1 MNKNTFE
8 NRRGVALFLLAA
20 ALIVAV
26 IIYFK
31 TQAPMAEHATP
42 PNAVP
47 QHEGPTVAVP
57 DTSLSPEL
65 GNDAPDSIVPAVPD
79 SIGVDNRPPD
89 EAGAEDGYWNG
100 YHDGVAGVELTEHDV
115 TSNFPTEEERRTYAE
130 NYREGYLQGFREG
143 SGQDVKH

>member
-1 MNKNTFE
+1 MNRHTSE
-8 NRRGVALFLLAA
+8 NRRGVALFLLVA

-31 TQAPMAEHATP
+31 TQTPTAERAAHPSAG
-42 PNAVP
+42 PNAKEP
-47 QHEGPTVAVP
+47 AVAVP

-65 GNDAPDSIVPAVPD
+65 GSDTPDSIVPAVPD

-143 SGQDVKH
+143 SGQEVKP